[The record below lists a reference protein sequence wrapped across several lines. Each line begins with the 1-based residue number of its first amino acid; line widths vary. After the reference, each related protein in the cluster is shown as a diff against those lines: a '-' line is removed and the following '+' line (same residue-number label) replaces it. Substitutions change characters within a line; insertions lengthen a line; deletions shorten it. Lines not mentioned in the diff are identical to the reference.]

1 MKNNIS
7 LNNVGVEDVYI
18 TQGNYEGID
27 YYRLVVKLDN
37 GMTAK
42 SKLTK
47 FEYDTLI
54 RQESSTE
61 D

>member
-1 MKNNIS
+1 MQNNIT
-7 LNNVGVEDVYI
+7 LNHVDVEDVYI

-37 GMTAK
+37 GMTTK

-47 FEYDTLI
+47 FEYDTLL
-54 RQESSTE
+54 RQESQTE